1 MDLLSTS
8 SRVAAPIIIVTIGN
22 VTFGLYNKVRS
33 HIEIFG
39 RYYSAIKVDYPNYI
53 RSLQVRK
60 LNGQLNQYTLQ
71 LDYAITPGDDP
82 NLIDKILSTVSKSRK
97 ITFSYGDATIPSYL
111 YRNEDAIITQVTSS
125 PDVIS
130 SKISYTIQATS
141 TALGLH
147 ANNFDFPEYYDKPSN
162 IIKDILLTD
171 RKYGLIDIFYGMHD
185 LSTVKQLGLIK
196 SDDREVQ
203 IQAKVNIS
211 VLDYLKYLVDC
222 MSSYNDEN
230 TGIYKKKRYV
240 LTFYDDTQTF
250 LDGPYFKVDTAV
262 TSAPDKTS
270 LATYSIDIGYPTKDF
285 VQSFSINNNQAYS
298 ILYDYSQ
305 NMSTTDSVYRIGD
318 TGDLIEINSPSLAKS
333 STLLKTTEANRTW
346 WSNVTQFPIKASL
359 TIKGLLKAILLM
371 SYVEVNVYY
380 YGKKHISSGLYIV
393 NQQDDY
399 IDTTG
404 YRTTLSLIRIQGVN
418 EQ

>member
-1 MDLLSTS
+1 MDLLSTT
-8 SRVAAPIIIVTIGN
+8 SRVSAPIIIVTIGDK
-22 VTFGLYNKVRS
+22 TFGLYNKTRS
-33 HIEIFG
+33 HLEIFG
-39 RYYSAIKVDYPNYI
+39 RYYSAIKVNYPNYI

-60 LNGQLNQYTLQ
+60 LNGQLNQYTLT

-82 NLIDKILSTVSKSRK
+82 NMMDKILSTVSKSRR

-111 YRNEDAIITQVTSS
+111 YRNEEAIITQITST

-147 ANNFDFPEYYDKPSN
+147 ANNFNFPQYYDKPSN
-162 IIKDILLTD
+162 IIKDVLL
-171 RKYGLIDIFYGMHD
+171 KNKSYGLTDIFYGMHN
-185 LSTVKQLGLIK
+185 LEVVKQLGLIK

-203 IQAKVNIS
+203 IQAKINIS
-211 VLDYLKYLVDC
+211 ILDYLKYLVEC
-222 MSSYNDEN
+222 MSSYNDDS
-230 TGIYKKKRYV
+230 TGIYKKKRYM
-240 LTFYDDTQTF
+240 LTFYDDTQTL
-250 LDGPYFKVDTAV
+250 LDGPYFRVDTAV
-262 TSAPDKTS
+262 TSSPDKTS
-270 LATYSIDIGYPTKDF
+270 LATYQIDIGYPTKDF

-298 ILYDYSQ
+298 ILYDYAQ
-305 NMSTTDSVYRIGD
+305 EITTTDSVYRIADNG
-318 TGDLIEINSPSLAKS
+318 TLEEINSPSLAKS
-333 STLLKTTEANRTW
+333 SNLLKTTEANRTW

-359 TIKGLLKAILLM
+359 TIRGLLKAILLM
-371 SYVEVNVYY
+371 SYIEVNVYY
-380 YGKKHISSGLYIV
+380 YGKKHNSSGLYIV

-404 YRTTLSLIRIQGVN
+404 YRTTLQLIRIQGVE

>member
-1 MDLLSTS
+1 MDILSTT

-22 VTFGLYNKVRS
+22 NTFGLYNKTKS
-33 HIEIFG
+33 HIELFG

-60 LNGQLNQYTLQ
+60 LNGQLNQYTLS
-71 LDYAITPGDDP
+71 LDYAITPTDDP
-82 NLIDKILSTVSKSRK
+82 NMIDKILSTVSKSRK
-97 ITFSYGDATIPSYL
+97 ITFTYGDATIPSYL
-111 YRNEDAIITQVTSS
+111 YRNEEAIITQVTST

-147 ANNFDFPEYYDKPSN
+147 ANNFTFPEYYDKPSN
-162 IIKDILLTD
+162 IIKDVLL
-171 RKYGLIDIFYGMHD
+171 KNKSYGLTDIFYGMHD
-185 LSTVKQLGLIK
+185 LETVKQLGLIK
-196 SDDREVQ
+196 NDDREVQ

-211 VLDYLKYLVDC
+211 ILDYLKYLVEC
-222 MSSYNDEN
+222 MSSYNDTS

-240 LTFYDDTQTF
+240 LTFYDDTQTL
-250 LDGPYFKVDTAV
+250 LDGPYFKVSTAV
-262 TSAPDKTS
+262 TSSPDKSS
-270 LATYSIDIGYPTKDF
+270 LATYQVDIGYPTKDF

-298 ILYDYSQ
+298 ILYDYAQ
-305 NMSTTDSVYRIGD
+305 EITTTDSVYRIADDGR
-318 TGDLIEINSPSLAKS
+318 LIEINSPSLSKS

-346 WSNVTQFPIKASL
+346 WSNMTQFPIKATL
-359 TIKGLLKAILLM
+359 TIRGLLKAILLM
-371 SYVEVNVYY
+371 SYIEVNVYY
-380 YGKKHISSGLYIV
+380 YGKKHNSSGLYIV

-404 YRTTLSLIRIQGVN
+404 YRTTLSLIRIQGVS
-418 EQ
+418 EE